1 MNIRKADSKGRLTGF
16 VPDTY
21 YWTEERGS
29 TIAVFPVDEPEQQG
43 FISGPREAAREHLR
57 AWRERRECHVN

>member
-21 YWTEERGS
+21 YWTEEREG
-29 TIAVFPVDEPEQQG
+29 TIAVFPVEEPDG
-43 FISGPREAAREHLR
+43 
-57 AWRERRECHVN
+57 RERHVD

>member
-21 YWTEERGS
+21 YWVSRNGDLFVALE
-29 TIAVFPVDEPEQQG
+29 ADEPDANDV
-43 FISGPREAAREHLR
+43 FLRGPSEAAREHLE
-57 AWRERRECHVN
+57 AWRERGRVN

>member
-21 YWTEERGS
+21 YWVSRTGDFIVALE
-29 TIAVFPVDEPEQQG
+29 ADEPNFEEV
-43 FISGPREAAREHLR
+43 S
-57 AWRERRECHVN
+57 ER